1 MAWNET
7 TQEQYRR
14 PMDRFET
21 DITDEEWGVIAPLI
35 PPSGRMGR
43 PRELDMREVFNAV
56 QFILGTGCQWRA
68 IPKCFPPFTS
78 VQNHLYAWCRTGVLE
93 RMPDALRNPRARAR
107 GPLGGADGGRDR
119 QPVGEDHRDMGGPSG
134 YDAGKR
140 IKGRKRHATVDV
152 EGFPIVIAVH
162 EASMQDRDGAPKVIL
177 GMLEKAPQVTKLWA
191 DGGYAGPK
199 LEEALKDRGLGSIIE
214 IVQKPKETRG
224 FTILYRRWAVERTF
238 AWMSRCRRL
247 AKDFERTLASSLAW
261 AQLAACRFL
270 MRRVA
275 RGLTP

>member
-1 MAWNET
+1 MPVARGSQALSALAT
-7 TQEQYRR
+7 
-14 PMDRFET
+14 
-21 DITDEEWGVIAPLI
+21 
-35 PPSGRMGR
+35 
-43 PRELDMREVFNAV
+43 
-56 QFILGTGCQWRA
+56 
-68 IPKCFPPFTS
+68 
-78 VQNHLYAWCRTGVLE
+78 VQNHFHAWCRTGVLE
-93 RMPDALRNPRARAR
+93 RMLDALRTLAREFE
-107 GPLGGADGGRDR
+107 GRPAEPAAAAIDS
-119 QPVGEDHRDMGGPSG
+119 QSVKTTEMGGPSG

-162 EASMQDRDGAPKVIL
+162 EASVQDRDGAPEVIL

-224 FTILYRRWAVERTF
+224 FTVLCRRWVVERTF

-275 RGLTP
+275 RGLTPLIQIAKSNQ